1 MSDSGYP
8 PAGDGRRS
16 PGQRPHESEPGAA
29 QAELRRVAQDP
40 ETLRPDAGP
49 PAGSADRT
57 GTLEQEMRGVRD
69 QLRKLERVPGEL
81 RDLAA
86 TVGKLETLARWLE
99 QRARRTAGADAATFE
114 PDEQIR
120 SLARTAEDGRAAGAH
135 LLPGRE
141 RAALEATITA
151 HEQAD
156 RRRDEHLDA
165 AVTASTRLV
174 AAQFGTAAH
183 DAAALAFARQR
194 TEYQRCRDTADASRG
209 PAERARAYLAADDS
223 HRRAVSGRIDAG
235 HQAESELGTRL
246 RIQLAD
252 AVNRTAILPS
262 WFVAA
267 LGPGPPPG
275 RAEPWIE
282 TAIGELAYRAAYG
295 VADPLSALG
304 AEDPHSHATGY
315 RAEWRTRLA
324 AEIRQLT
331 S

>member
-1 MSDSGYP
+1 VSDSGYP
-8 PAGDGRRS
+8 PTDDGRRS

-29 QAELRRVAQDP
+29 QVELRRVAQDP

-57 GTLEQEMRGVRD
+57 GTLEREMRGVRER
-69 QLRKLERVPGEL
+69 LRELERVPGEL

-114 PDEQIR
+114 PDQQIR
-120 SLARTAEDGRAAGAH
+120 SLARTAEDGWAARAH
-135 LLPGRE
+135 LLPERA

-156 RRRDEHLDA
+156 RRRGEHLDA
-165 AVTASTRLV
+165 AVTASARLV
-174 AAQFGTAAH
+174 GAQFGTAAH
-183 DAAALAFARQR
+183 DAATLAFTRQR
-194 TEYQRCRDTADASRG
+194 AGYQQCRDAAEASRA
-209 PAERARAYLAADDS
+209 PAERARADLAADDA
-223 HRRAVSGRIDAG
+223 RRRTVSGRIDAG
-235 HQAESELGTRL
+235 HEAESELDTRL

-252 AVNRTAILPS
+252 AVSRTAILPS

-275 RAEPWIE
+275 RAEAWTG
-282 TAIGELAYRAAYG
+282 TAIGVLAYRAAYG
-295 VADPLSALG
+295 VADPLAALG
-304 AEDPHSHATGY
+304 PEDPHRDATEY

-331 S
+331 R